1 MKTEATSVVSEK
13 ESLFQKLK
21 NVLKECRSEFKNGG
35 VKAVF
40 KRFGWK
46 IFLAFFMY
54 YLIRDLI
61 LYVLIPYLLARHF
74 IN

>member
-1 MKTEATSVVSEK
+1 MKASTIVVSDK
-13 ESLFQKLK
+13 ESIFQRIK

-35 VKAVF
+35 IKAVF

-46 IFLAFFMY
+46 IFFAFFMY

-61 LYVLIPYLLARHF
+61 IYVLIPYLFAKHF